1 MADNIDKV
9 RRFHGYHVAK
19 VLPAA
24 YSDELSYYE
33 LLSKMQRY
41 CNDLAAKINEILDH
55 DESVVAELES
65 IKADIDE
72 RVRELYAHL
81 DQFLEQF
88 EDSSVDWDCQ
98 HGYMTNTVEAMRD
111 MFRDVTVHS
120 ITVKQ
125 LRERNM
131 TVADLSEC
139 GLSVRGL
146 AVWGSTCLT
155 HSTLTPSSSPTIPE
169 PAALTL
175 IASTMRRLTATD
187 MFTYRREVSDADN
200 DQLQPS
206 AL

>member
-9 RRFHGYHVAK
+9 RNFHGYHVAK

-33 LLSKMQRY
+33 LLSKMQKY

-55 DESVVAELES
+55 DESVVDELEN

-72 RVRELYAHL
+72 RIRELYAHL

-125 LRERNM
+125 LRERDM
-131 TVADLSEC
+131 TVADLSDC

-146 AVWGSTCLT
+146 AVWGKYLFD
-155 HSTLTPSSSPTIPE
+155 PFDIDPE
-169 PAALTL
+169 FKPNY
-175 IASTMRRLTATD
+175 SRATSLD
-187 MFTYRREVSDADN
+187 VDSINDAQVDGN
-200 DQLQPS
+200 GYVYVP
-206 AL
+206 